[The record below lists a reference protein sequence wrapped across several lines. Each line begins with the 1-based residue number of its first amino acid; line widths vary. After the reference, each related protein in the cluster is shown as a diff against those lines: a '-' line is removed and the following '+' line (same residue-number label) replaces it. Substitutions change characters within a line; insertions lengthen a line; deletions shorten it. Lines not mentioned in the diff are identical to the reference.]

1 MTQPDPSPSPEHLTL
16 PETSVLPETAV
27 LPDTTAVLLAAGE
40 GRRLGRGPKALL
52 PLGGEPLVAVLTR
65 RLLEGGC
72 RDVLVV
78 TGAYADEVGAV
89 AREAGARVAESPL
102 WRTGMAVSLRVGV
115 AAADAPHLMLALVD
129 HVGLSPALV
138 RRVLGAHRPGRATA
152 ASYPGPD
159 GRLLRRHPVLLE
171 AADARAAA
179 AEAHGDR
186 GARDWL
192 HRNLER
198 VDLVDCGALDDGGDL
213 DTVADL
219 SRLARR

>member
-89 AREAGARVAESPL
+89 AQTGVQPIGPADQEHRIAPAVVAP
-102 WRTGMAVSLRVGV
+102 APQLRGKVG
-115 AAADAPHLMLALVD
+115 
-129 HVGLSPALV
+129 
-138 RRVLGAHRPGRATA
+138 
-152 ASYPGPD
+152 
-159 GRLLRRHPVLLE
+159 
-171 AADARAAA
+171 
-179 AEAHGDR
+179 
-186 GARDWL
+186 
-192 HRNLER
+192 
-198 VDLVDCGALDDGGDL
+198 
-213 DTVADL
+213 
-219 SRLARR
+219 